1 MKPLWDRWNDLPDY
15 ILGITEEIWEGRGIA
30 KLHDYFA
37 EDVIFRMPSGLGVG
51 NKAVIAATMA
61 TLAEFPDRQLLG
73 EDVIWSGTEDLG
85 MLSSHR
91 LFCTATHTGH
101 GMFGAPTGKPVQFR
115 AIAECHVKNGV
126 IDDEW
131 LTRDTGAVCRQLGR
145 TAKDHAR
152 RLIDMQGGPSR
163 AKRPFTPDQD
173 RPGPYQGQ
181 GNDHVAGVRLAAIL
195 RSVMQ
200 TDLAVIRRD
209 YDRACTLHQPGGV
222 TGRSWTDAEEF
233 WIGLRAAFPDATFRI
248 DHQIGL
254 ADDLMGPRGAVRWS
268 LHGQHDGW
276 GSFGPPTGAQ
286 VYIMGFTHADFGP
299 RGLRTE
305 CTVFDEVAIWQQIH
319 FHTG

>member
-1 MKPLWDRWNDLPDY
+1 
-15 ILGITEEIWEGRGIA
+15 
-30 KLHDYFA
+30 
-37 EDVIFRMPSGLGVG
+37 
-51 NKAVIAATMA
+51 
-61 TLAEFPDRQLLG
+61 
-73 EDVIWSGTEDLG
+73 

-209 YDRACTLHQPGGV
+209 YDRASHPAPARRRHGPVMDRRRGV
-222 TGRSWTDAEEF
+222 LDRIARS
-233 WIGLRAAFPDATFRI
+233 LSRCHLPDR
-248 DHQIGL
+248 
-254 ADDLMGPRGAVRWS
+254 
-268 LHGQHDGW
+268 
-276 GSFGPPTGAQ
+276 PP
-286 VYIMGFTHADFGP
+286 D
-299 RGLRTE
+299 RSCR
-305 CTVFDEVAIWQQIH
+305 
-319 FHTG
+319 